1 MSDPA
6 AVAALTPP
14 LACPSCRAPMAS
26 RAVAGHNG
34 ATIALDLCHACR
46 GLWFDE
52 GESLRLSPEGI
63 VDLFG
68 DLNAHK
74 DDAQTPLGRA
84 MACPRCRRELAEG
97 VDLVR
102 TGRYFTY
109 RCPQRH
115 GRFATFAAF
124 MVEKGFVR
132 QLTAP
137 EIADLAERVRIIHCG
152 SCGAPIDLR
161 QHDACPYCHSALSL
175 LDPKAVQQALA
186 DYQARAQRAAAGPR
200 APDLAD
206 ALIRMEQDRERVR
219 REEQKE
225 RWQGVRDTDDLWAVG
240 LSQVWDWLGARVKS

>member
-1 MSDPA
+1 
-6 AVAALTPP
+6 
-14 LACPSCRAPMAS
+14 MAS

-34 ATIALDLCHACR
+34 ATITLDLCHTCR

-52 GESLRLSPEGI
+52 GESLRLSPDGI
-63 VDLFG
+63 VDLFRE
-68 DLNAHK
+68 LNTHK
-74 DDAQTPLGRA
+74 DDAQTPLAREL
-84 MACPRCRRELAEG
+84 ACPRCRRTLAEG
-97 VDLVR
+97 VDVVR
-102 TGRYFTY
+102 TGRYFTW
-109 RCPQRH
+109 RCSQRH

-132 QLTAP
+132 QLTRP

-161 QHDACPYCHSALSL
+161 QHEACPYCHSALSL

-186 DYQARAQRAAAGPR
+186 DYQARAQRAAQGPR

-225 RWQGVRDTDDLWAVG
+225 RWQGVGEADDLWAVG
-240 LSQVWDWLGARVKS
+240 LDEVLDWLGTRWKT

>member
-1 MSDPA
+1 MMD
-6 AVAALTPP
+6 VAALASPL
-14 LACPSCRAPMAS
+14 LACPSCRVPMAQ

-34 ATIALDLCHACR
+34 QSVSLDLCHACR

-52 GESLRLSPEGI
+52 GESLRLAPEGI
-63 VDLFG
+63 VDLFRE
-68 DLNAHK
+68 LNAHK
-74 DDAQTPLGRA
+74 DEAQTPLTHEL
-84 MACPRCRRELAEG
+84 ACPRCRRSLAEG
-97 VDLVR
+97 VDVVR
-102 TGRYFTY
+102 TGRYFTW

-124 MVEKGFVR
+124 MIEKGFVR
-132 QLTAP
+132 QLSKA
-137 EIADLAERVRIIHCG
+137 EITDLAERVRIIHCG

-161 QHDACPYCHSALSL
+161 QHEACPYCHSALSL

-240 LSQVWDWLGARVKS
+240 LSQVWDWLGTRIKS

>member
-1 MSDPA
+1 
-6 AVAALTPP
+6 
-14 LACPSCRAPMAS
+14 MAS

-137 EIADLAERVRIIHCG
+137 EIADLAERVRIIH
-152 SCGAPIDLR
+152 
-161 QHDACPYCHSALSL
+161 
-175 LDPKAVQQALA
+175 
-186 DYQARAQRAAAGPR
+186 
-200 APDLAD
+200 
-206 ALIRMEQDRERVR
+206 
-219 REEQKE
+219 
-225 RWQGVRDTDDLWAVG
+225 
-240 LSQVWDWLGARVKS
+240 